1 MITNEKMILHFHRCS
16 VCSGIRDTVKVNGEK
31 EIQFTVFM
39 MEYFGM
45 CDCDVSEICENV

>member
-16 VCSGIRDTVKVNGEK
+16 ECNGILGTVKVNGEK

-39 MEYFGM
+39 MEYFGT
-45 CDCDVSEICENV
+45 CDCNVSEVCENV